1 MAHVCA
7 HLLKPCLPLRS
18 PSLMFLLYRDTNL
31 CPFAEDIA
39 CWVPELGQ
47 VESPTL
53 YADVPVEGT
62 YIICRLRYDGKAAIE
77 PIIGIPRLIFAIRAD
92 LVTQGT
98 ALDPNLAPIQLSS
111 TPSDDLN
118 SGPQI
123 GSDILSSPPS
133 IRRRSS
139 KARTA
144 ASSDL
149 EILAA
154 E

>member
-1 MAHVCA
+1 MY
-7 HLLKPCLPLRS
+7 LLH
-18 PSLMFLLYRDTNL
+18 RDTNL

-53 YADVPVEGT
+53 YADAAVEGT

-77 PIIGIPRLIFAIRAD
+77 PIIGIPRLTFATRAD
-92 LVTQGT
+92 LSTQGT
-98 ALDPNLAPIQLSS
+98 ALDPNFALLQLSS
-111 TPSDDLN
+111 IPSDDLN
-118 SGPQI
+118 TSPQVGSGIP
-123 GSDILSSPPS
+123 SSPPS

-149 EILAA
+149 EMLAA